1 MRNEELGMKDDD
13 TITNSD
19 ANIPP
24 SSFSLPHF
32 FNRDLSWI
40 DFCERVL
47 EEGLRE
53 DLPPLDRFWY
63 FSILSGN
70 FDEFFM
76 VRVAAMKRSL
86 HSGAGSGALKDSDPS
101 GQKPEEQLKK
111 TAEKIRSI
119 TKRQYDCL
127 QSRIFPAL
135 AKGGLRLLRPDTYSA
150 SQKNYLETYF
160 RSQIYPILTPLRLEE
175 GDVLPFIGGN
185 NLYAAFLLEQEDDG
199 TEHIAI
205 VQHPRGLDRIVW
217 LPGDLS
223 PQNADSPAAAEK
235 SGGDWAL
242 LDDLALAWGGMLF
255 PGHRVKESMLFTIN
269 RDADFSVD
277 ERRDEDFIEA
287 MEEVVKERSR
297 SPVVRMTYSAG
308 SKRLKEELARRLELE
323 EQDLYEHGCPMDL
336 KGLMELA
343 SARGFDSLRGKSWKI
358 YNNAA
363 FSEDEPLWS
372 RISQQ
377 DVLVHLPYESF
388 DPVARFFQEA
398 AADPQVISI
407 KTALYRTSGNS
418 SIVRALE
425 QAALTGKHVTAVV
438 ELKARFDE
446 ERNISWANRLEKA
459 GVLVV
464 YGIARLKVHAKIS
477 MVIRREREGIKRY
490 VHLSTGNYNDR
501 TARQYEDLGL
511 FTAREDIATDASVFF
526 NMLTGYSAILS
537 MRRLVMAPMFLKRR
551 LLELIEREANSSSRE
566 HPGRIIAKL
575 NALADTDVIEA
586 LYRASR
592 AGVNITLVV
601 RGICMLIPGA
611 AGLSEN
617 ITVISVVGHYLEHS
631 RVYYF
636 GNGGSGEYYLASADW
651 MPRNL
656 ERRVELMFPVLQEDI
671 KTRIRDILDAYCRD
685 TAQAWKLGPGGSWS
699 RLSPARGEAP
709 FSAQE
714 QFLVQAAKAGE
725 NLWAPRGEFVVRRSP
740 PAGMGDSSVN

>member
-1 MRNEELGMKDDD
+1 MD
-13 TITNSD
+13 TDASMNSATN
-19 ANIPP
+19 
-24 SSFSLPHF
+24 LLRY

-63 FSILSGN
+63 LAILSAN

-76 VRVAAMKRSL
+76 VRVAAMKRAL
-86 HSGAGSGALKDSDPS
+86 RSGAESDPS
-101 GQKPEEQLKK
+101 GLKPEEQLRR

-119 TKRQYDCL
+119 TRRQYNCL
-127 QSRIFPAL
+127 QNRIFPAL
-135 AKGGLRLLRPDTYSA
+135 AAGGLSLIRPDTYSV
-150 SQKNYLETYF
+150 SRRNYLEAYF
-160 RSQIYPILTPLRLEE
+160 RSQVYPVLTPLRLEE
-175 GDVLPFIGGN
+175 GDSLPFIGGN

-205 VQHPRGLDRIVW
+205 VQHPKGVDRIVW

-223 PQNADSPAAAEK
+223 RLSWGGTDQESLDAKVSGEK

-242 LDDLALAWGGMLF
+242 LEDLALAWGGMLF
-255 PGHRVKESMLFTIN
+255 PGRRVKETMLFTVN

-287 MEEVVKERSR
+287 MEEVIEGRSR

-308 SKRLKEELARRLELE
+308 SGRLREELARRLELD

-343 SARGFDSLRGKSWKI
+343 SARGFESLRGKPWKI
-358 YNNAA
+358 YTNTA
-363 FSEDEPLWS
+363 FGEDESMWT
-372 RISQQ
+372 RISQR

-388 DPVARFFQEA
+388 DPVARFFQDA

-418 SIVRALE
+418 PVIKALE
-425 QAALTGKHVTAVV
+425 QAALNGKHVTAVV

-459 GVLVV
+459 GVIVV

-511 FTAREDIATDASVFF
+511 FTAREDIAADASVFF

-537 MRRLVMAPMFLKRR
+537 MRTLVMAPAFLKRR
-551 LLELIEREANSSSRE
+551 LLELIERETSRSSRE
-566 HPGRIIAKL
+566 HPGRIIAKM
-575 NALADTDVIEA
+575 NALADTDVIDA
-586 LYRASR
+586 LYKASR
-592 AGVNITLVV
+592 AGVHITLVV
-601 RGICMLIPGA
+601 RGVCMLIPGH

-631 RVYYF
+631 RAYYF
-636 GNGGSGEYYLASADW
+636 ANGGSGEYYLASADW

-671 KTRIRDILDAYCRD
+671 KLRIRDILDAYCRD
-685 TAQAWKLGPGGSWS
+685 TAQAWKLNADGSWS
-699 RLSPARGEAP
+699 RLSPVRGEAP

-714 QFLVQAAKAGE
+714 HFLSLAAKAGE
-725 NLWAPRGEFVVRRSP
+725 NLWAPRREFVVRRSP
-740 PAGMGDSSVN
+740 PAGMGDGSALDGAAT

>member
-1 MRNEELGMKDDD
+1 MDTDAGMSGA
-13 TITNSD
+13 SD
-19 ANIPP
+19 PRRY
-24 SSFSLPHF
+24 

-53 DLPPLDRFWY
+53 DLPPLDRFRY
-63 FSILSGN
+63 LAILSAN

-76 VRVAAMKRSL
+76 VRVAAMKRAS
-86 HSGAGSGALKDSDPS
+86 HSGAERDPS
-101 GQKPEEQLKK
+101 GLKPEEQLER

-119 TKRQYDCL
+119 TRRQYNCL
-127 QSRIFPAL
+127 ENRIFPAL
-135 AKGGLRLLRPDTYSA
+135 AQGGLSLIRPDTYSVFHR
-150 SQKNYLETYF
+150 KHLEAYF
-160 RSQIYPILTPLRLEE
+160 RSQVYPVLTPLRLEA
-175 GDVLPFIGGN
+175 GDSLPSIGNN
-185 NLYAAFLLEQEDDG
+185 NLYAAFLLEQEEDG

-205 VQHPRGLDRIVW
+205 VQRPKALERILW

-223 PQNADSPAAAEK
+223 PRNRGEPGPEPLDPQVSGER

-242 LDDLALAWGGMLF
+242 LDDLALTWGGMLF
-255 PGHRVKESMLFTIN
+255 PGHRVKETMLFTIN

-277 ERRDEDFIEA
+277 EKRDEDFIEA
-287 MEEVVKERSR
+287 MEEVIEGRSR

-308 SKRLKEELARRLELE
+308 GGRLKEELARRMELG
-323 EQDLYEHGCPMDL
+323 EQDLYEHGCPLDLMGLMDL
-336 KGLMELA
+336 S
-343 SARGFDSLRGKSWKI
+343 SARGFDSLRGKPWKI
-358 YNNAA
+358 YNNTA

-372 RISQQ
+372 LISQR
-377 DVLVHLPYESF
+377 DVLMHLPYESF
-388 DPVARFFQEA
+388 DPVARFFQDA
-398 AADPQVISI
+398 AEDPQVLSI

-418 SIVRALE
+418 PVIKALE
-425 QAALTGKHVTAVV
+425 QAALKGKHVTAVV

-477 MVIRREREGIKRY
+477 MVIRRERGGIKRY

-511 FTAREDIATDASVFF
+511 FTAREDIAADASVFF

-537 MRRLVMAPMFLKRR
+537 MRTLVMAPTFLKLR
-551 LLELIEREANSSSRE
+551 LIELIEREANRSSRE
-566 HPGRIIAKL
+566 HPGRIIAKM
-575 NALADTDVIEA
+575 NALADPDVIEA

-592 AGVNITLVV
+592 AGVQITLVI
-601 RGICMLIPGA
+601 RGICMLIPGR

-617 ITVISVVGHYLEHS
+617 IAVISIVGHYLEHS
-631 RVYYF
+631 RAYYF
-636 GNGGSGEYYLASADW
+636 ANGGSEEYYLASADW

-656 ERRVELMFPVLQEDI
+656 ERRVELMFPLLQEDN
-671 KTRIRDILDAYCRD
+671 KAQIRDILDAYCRD
-685 TAQAWKLGPGGSWS
+685 TAQAWKLGPDGSWR
-699 RLSPARGEAP
+699 RLSPAGGEAP

-714 QFLVQAAKAGE
+714 HFLSQAAKAGE
-725 NLWAPRGEFVVRRSP
+725 NLWAPRREFVVRRSP
-740 PAGMGDSSVN
+740 PAG